1 MIALVGAMFVA
12 MGSVSAAPASQSV
25 APIPGNACVANPGIM
40 LGFTDNCDLDVR
52 HFDSAANG
60 LVVSDGSADVI
71 GVTSPNNDS
80 VWRITATSLAGTKTV
95 NVTAPDNTNKPDD
108 ADSTDDVVGSLEVTV
123 VGFAF
128 KSLAV
133 KGDADRRVQAG
144 TQVTVV
150 ATVHSPHADAVVRLT
165 VPTTGLS
172 LLGDGTG
179 AGTGTSQSQTKDVP
193 ATSSEDPPAVTRGT
207 VEFVVNTAGA
217 PAGEYTLTF
226 TADNDGEFTTTP
238 SSPIPVE
245 DPENE
250 EAAAKVTR
258 LENSKQVSQ
267 ALTLEIGDVGVGL
280 SSATLSLGNSVNDIP
295 YTADNEAVAATK
307 TAPASDGKIN
317 MVISAFDSL
326 GGKTNN
332 GLVNQVIVI
341 APGGSVSLATG
352 SAGTLVSNLSG
363 ATITGVNQST
373 GIVVEKPGTKAGMVT
388 VYAIVSGTGGA
399 ATTAPE
405 TLNFSGST
413 TSIAVAD
420 ATDTLRSVNV
430 DDNGNPS
437 TAESDHDTVTLAV
450 TGMDDGGIV
459 SDPGASYVITITDP
473 DGKGVNSNKIAAE
486 VGDYAGGKR
495 VLTVTGKGS
504 QSSPLAAGEYTV
516 TLKGSLE
523 ASGMFAVAGSAAH
536 IDLTVDDDAPTAVG
550 QGIMFTVRVTDKDD
564 GSGNPVVDGTVVT
577 ITASDVRGDNDSV
590 LVLALQG
597 VDNNSGTVTTKDG
610 EATGRLVAVG
620 PGSAVVTASS
630 GAGFAVVVIE
640 STAGMVEPEAMP
652 EEEASLSC
660 LSSLSGFST
669 WTCDVEASA
678 SEIFDWISSRGA
690 TALHL
695 NSNRMW
701 VRYSVVD
708 GAMVPGSSDFMVTK
722 SDILYISN

>member
-1 MIALVGAMFVA
+1 MRLSHLAAVATIVALLGAMFVA
-12 MGSVSAAPASQSV
+12 MGSASAAPASQTV
-25 APIPGNACVANPGIM
+25 APIPANACVANPGIM
-40 LGFTDNCDLDVR
+40 LGFNKSCDLDVR
-52 HFDSAANG
+52 HFDTAANG
-60 LVVSDGSADVI
+60 LAVAGGTSDVL
-71 GVTSPNNDS
+71 GVAAQSPS
-80 VWRITATSLAGTKTV
+80 TVWRITATSVAGTRTV
-95 NVTAPDNTNKPDD
+95 NVLDFGTDGSAGGDD
-108 ADSTDDVVGSLEVTV
+108 DKIIDSISVTV
-123 VGFAF
+123 AGFGIAKVEIVG
-128 KSLAV
+128 
-133 KGDADRRVQAG
+133 DNDNRVPAG
-144 TQVTVV
+144 APIMVR
-150 ATVHSPHADAVVRLT
+150 ATLRSQSNAAQVRLT

-172 LLGDGTG
+172 LASAEGGETTQSLT
-179 AGTGTSQSQTKDVP
+179 AGNDTDAMYDFS
-193 ATSSEDPPAVTRGT
+193 
-207 VEFVVNTAGA
+207 VNTAGA

-226 TADNDGEFTTTP
+226 TASNDADFATTP
-238 SSPIPVE
+238 SAPE
-245 DPENE
+245 DGT
-250 EAAAKVTR
+250 EATA
-258 LENSKQVSQ
+258 ESNKQVSQ
-267 ALTLEIGDVGVGL
+267 TLTLTIGDAGVGL

-295 YTADNEAVAATK
+295 YTSDNEAVASTD
-307 TAPASDGKIN
+307 TAAASDGKIN

-332 GLVNQVIVI
+332 GLVNQIIVI

-363 ATITGVNQST
+363 ATITGVSQTT

-399 ATTAPE
+399 ATTEPM

-430 DDNGNPS
+430 DDNGEPS

-473 DGKGVNSNKIAAE
+473 DDKGVNSNKIAAE
-486 VGDYAGGKR
+486 IGDYAGGKR

-523 ASGMFAVAGSAAH
+523 ASGMFAVAGSSAH

-550 QGIMFTVRVTDKDD
+550 QGIMFTVRVTDKAD

-610 EATGRLVAVG
+610 EAMGRLVAVG

-640 STAGMVEPEAMP
+640 STAGMVEEEAMP
-652 EEEASLSC
+652 EEEASVSC
-660 LSSLSGFST
+660 LSELSGFAT
-669 WTCDVEASA
+669 WSCGVEADASA
-678 SEIFDWISSRGA
+678 IFDMVTGRGVSA
-690 TALHL
+690 IHL
-695 NSNRMW
+695 WNGSTW

-708 GAMVPGSSDFMVTK
+708 DAMVPGSSDFMVTEN
-722 SDILYISN
+722 DILYISN

>member
-1 MIALVGAMFVA
+1 MRLSHLAAVATIVALLGAMFVA
-12 MGSVSAAPASQSV
+12 MGSASAAPASQSV
-25 APIPGNACVANPGIM
+25 APIPANACVANPGIM
-40 LGFTDNCDLDVR
+40 LGFTGTCDLDIR
-52 HFDSAANG
+52 HFDTAANS
-60 LVVSDGSADVI
+60 LVVSDGSTNVI
-71 GVTSPNNDS
+71 GVQSQSNDS

-95 NVTAPDNTNKPDD
+95 NVLDDENEIIDSLSVSVAGFAIAKVEVVGDNDGLVPAGAPIMVRATLRSQSDD
-108 ADSTDDVVGSLEVTV
+108 A
-123 VGFAF
+123 
-128 KSLAV
+128 
-133 KGDADRRVQAG
+133 R
-144 TQVTVV
+144 
-150 ATVHSPHADAVVRLT
+150 VRLT

-172 LLGDGTG
+172 LVS
-179 AGTGTSQSQTKDVP
+179 ATGTETTQSLTP
-193 ATSSEDPPAVTRGT
+193 AHAANAMYDFS
-207 VEFVVNTAGA
+207 VNTAGA

-226 TADNDGEFTTTP
+226 TASNDADFATTP
-238 SSPIPVE
+238 SAPADGTESTDE
-245 DPENE
+245 SN
-250 EAAAKVTR
+250 
-258 LENSKQVSQ
+258 KQVSQ
-267 ALTLEIGDVGVGL
+267 SLTLTIGDVGVGL

-295 YTADNEAVAATK
+295 YTSDNEAVASTD
-307 TAPASDGKIN
+307 TAPASDGEIN
-317 MVISAFDSL
+317 MVIGALDSL

-332 GLVNQVIVI
+332 ALVNQIIVI

-399 ATTAPE
+399 ATTEPM

-430 DDNGNPS
+430 DDNGEPS
-437 TAESDHDTVTLAV
+437 TAMSDYDTVTLAV

-486 VGDYAGGKR
+486 IGDYAGGKR

-523 ASGMFAVAGSAAH
+523 ASGMFAVAGSSAH

-550 QGIMFTVRVTDKDD
+550 QGIMFTVRVTDKAD

-610 EATGRLVAVG
+610 EAMGRLVAVG

-640 STAGMVEPEAMP
+640 STAGMVEEEAMP
-652 EEEASLSC
+652 EEEASVSC
-660 LSSLSGFST
+660 LSELSGFAT
-669 WTCDVEASA
+669 WSCGVEADASA
-678 SEIFDWISSRGA
+678 IFDMVTGRGVSA
-690 TALHL
+690 IHL
-695 NSNRMW
+695 WNGSTW

-708 GAMVPGSSDFMVTK
+708 DAMVPGSSDFMVTEN
-722 SDILYISN
+722 DILYISN

>member
-1 MIALVGAMFVA
+1 MRLSHLAAVATIVALLGAMFVA
-12 MGSVSAAPASQSV
+12 MGSASAAPASQSV
-25 APIPGNACVANPGIM
+25 APIPANACVANPGIM
-40 LGFTDNCDLDVR
+40 LGFTGTCDLDIR
-52 HFDSAANG
+52 HFDTAANS
-60 LVVSDGSADVI
+60 LVVSDGSTNVI
-71 GVTSPNNDS
+71 GVRSPSIDS

-95 NVTAPDNTNKPDD
+95 NVLDVDNEIIDSLSVSVAGFAIAKVEVVGDNDGLVPAGAPIMVRATLRSQSDD
-108 ADSTDDVVGSLEVTV
+108 A
-123 VGFAF
+123 
-128 KSLAV
+128 
-133 KGDADRRVQAG
+133 R
-144 TQVTVV
+144 
-150 ATVHSPHADAVVRLT
+150 VRLT

-172 LLGDGTG
+172 LVSANGIET
-179 AGTGTSQSQTKDVP
+179 TQSLTKEYEAD
-193 ATSSEDPPAVTRGT
+193 ANAMYDFS
-207 VEFVVNTAGA
+207 VNTAGA

-226 TADNDGEFTTTP
+226 TASNDDSFATTP
-238 SSPIPVE
+238 SAPE
-245 DPENE
+245 DGT
-250 EAAAKVTR
+250 EATA
-258 LENSKQVSQ
+258 ESNKQVSQ
-267 ALTLEIGDVGVGL
+267 SLTLTIGDVGVGL

-295 YTADNEAVAATK
+295 YTSDNEAVASTD
-307 TAPASDGKIN
+307 TAPASDGEIN
-317 MVISAFDSL
+317 MVIGALDSL

-332 GLVNQVIVI
+332 ALVNQIIVI

-399 ATTAPE
+399 ATTEPM

-430 DDNGNPS
+430 DDNGEPS
-437 TAESDHDTVTLAV
+437 TAMSDYDTVTLAV

-523 ASGMFAVAGSAAH
+523 ASGMFAVAGSSAH

-550 QGIMFTVRVTDKDD
+550 QGIMFTVRVTDKAD

-610 EATGRLVAVG
+610 EAMGRLVAVG

-640 STAGMVEPEAMP
+640 STAGMVEEEAMP
-652 EEEASLSC
+652 EEEASVSC
-660 LSSLSGFST
+660 LSELSGFAT
-669 WTCDVEASA
+669 WSCGVEADASA
-678 SEIFDWISSRGA
+678 IFDMVTGRGVSA
-690 TALHL
+690 IHL
-695 NSNRMW
+695 WNGSTW

-708 GAMVPGSSDFMVTK
+708 DAMVPGSSDFMVTEN
-722 SDILYISN
+722 DILYISN